1 MIYSYVLAGIIA
13 MKNIVTLVWI
23 RRRSSVTAVDQYLV
37 QLGVVFGNERGTNQ
51 GTYFLN
57 DLAILRG
64 GSQYRG

>member
-13 MKNIVTLVWI
+13 MKNIVRI
-23 RRRSSVTAVDQYLV
+23 RRRSSATAVNQYLV

-51 GTYFLN
+51 STYFLN

-64 GSQYRG
+64 GSRYRG